1 MAYLLTKELAK
12 RGCGTVHLT
21 ESGAILMRETAIV
34 VGIVVVS
41 TLGSAYARVGAEY
54 LRWASGEFEM
64 PPAIREAKD
73 RNQLESFFQSSSE
86 FLRMAAVRRLGEVE
100 GPKAAEL
107 LRELARKE
115 RSPKGPDYVP
125 LVKLEVI
132 RVLNTMQ
139 ANEAESALIGLFND
153 YWARRTAVQRDRAF
167 RLYDFHPVAS
177 VLLDALERRSNSK
190 VVFGTLE
197 GPALSRDVA
206 DRGSLP
212 DWFRQRVWEV
222 YLRSQMIHSGALAE
236 ADQVEGLLDQL
247 NLVDRQWPFGYLSL
261 NHIKALAARRAIER
275 YDDNVLRAV
284 DARLDQVIRTK
295 AYEKAADPMKRRQE
309 LTDNRSYIQKVLQD
323 HVDAS
328 KTPTRGPSQK

>member
-1 MAYLLTKELAK
+1 
-12 RGCGTVHLT
+12 
-21 ESGAILMRETAIV
+21 
-34 VGIVVVS
+34 
-41 TLGSAYARVGAEY
+41 
-54 LRWASGEFEM
+54 
-64 PPAIREAKD
+64 
-73 RNQLESFFQSSSE
+73 
-86 FLRMAAVRRLGEVE
+86 
-100 GPKAAEL
+100 
-107 LRELARKE
+107 
-115 RSPKGPDYVP
+115 
-125 LVKLEVI
+125 
-132 RVLNTMQ
+132 
-139 ANEAESALIGLFND
+139 
-153 YWARRTAVQRDRAF
+153 
-167 RLYDFHPVAS
+167 
-177 VLLDALERRSNSK
+177 
-190 VVFGTLE
+190 LE

-212 DWFRQRVWEV
+212 DWFRQRLWEV

-309 LTDNRSYIQKVLQD
+309 LTDNRSCIQKVLQD